1 MPIHVRPVRETDRP
15 EWLRLRRLLWPD
27 CPEEDHAAE
36 TAAYLRGPDLA
47 VFVAEQ
53 DGGGLGGFVEA
64 GLRREA
70 EGCGPGPVGYVEGW
84 YVDADLRR
92 RGVGRRLV
100 LAAEDWA
107 RGRGCTD
114 MASDA
119 DVGNAVSRAAHAH
132 LGYEEVNRLAHFRK
146 PLRSGAD
153 GDSPAPGGEAP
164 LEPGRT
170 RPMAETVLWTFF
182 YGSFINLDV
191 LKQAGYVP
199 GRVEVARLHGFD
211 IRIRPLANLVRSERH
226 SVYGILA
233 TATHEQLRRLYAQ
246 GWVGTYLPEP
256 VLVETRDGTWRP
268 ALCYI
273 APSSEDRPASDDYI
287 DRIVGPARGHGFPD
301 WYVARLESFRP
312 Q

>member
-70 EGCGPGPVGYVEGW
+70 QGRGPGPVGYVEGW

-119 DVGNAVSRAAHAH
+119 DVG
-132 LGYEEVNRLAHFRK
+132 
-146 PLRSGAD
+146 
-153 GDSPAPGGEAP
+153 
-164 LEPGRT
+164 
-170 RPMAETVLWTFF
+170 
-182 YGSFINLDV
+182 
-191 LKQAGYVP
+191 
-199 GRVEVARLHGFD
+199 VEVVCYAK
-211 IRIRPLANLVRSERH
+211 ANPN
-226 SVYGILA
+226 A
-233 TATHEQLRRLYAQ
+233 TA
-246 GWVGTYLPEP
+246 GG
-256 VLVETRDGTWRP
+256 
-268 ALCYI
+268 
-273 APSSEDRPASDDYI
+273 
-287 DRIVGPARGHGFPD
+287 
-301 WYVARLESFRP
+301 
-312 Q
+312 